1 MSQHNPTIL
10 HVGLDVAKLSLQLHL
25 AGRFHSLAN
34 NHKGHAQLLKLLR
47 AHPNAQVVCEATG
60 GYEQAIVRVLHAA
73 SIPVSIVEAG
83 RVRYFARAQG
93 QRAKTDPIDA
103 AVLSEYG
110 AKFQPTASTP
120 ASPQQQ
126 QLAELSQR
134 RRQLIQLLAIERNH
148 AEQYT
153 DAFRLRQFRQLRK
166 TLERQVEQCDAAI
179 AALIAQD
186 PELTHKA
193 KRLDAIP
200 GVGPVV
206 AATMLAEM
214 PELGKL
220 TTQTAAALAGVAPY
234 NRDSGGQSG
243 VRRINGGRGAVRC
256 ALYMATL
263 SAVRHD
269 RILKEFYLRL
279 RAAGK
284 KPLVAMTA
292 CMRKLVILMN
302 RLLKNDHFQL
312 AN

>member
-1 MSQHNPTIL
+1 MSQNNPAIL
-10 HVGLDVAKLSLQLHL
+10 YAGLDVAKLTLQLHL
-25 AGRFHSLAN
+25 AGRFHVLAN
-34 NHKGHAQLLKLLR
+34 DAKGHAKLLKHLR
-47 AHPNAQVVCEATG
+47 GHPAAHVVCEATG
-60 GYEQAIVRVLHAA
+60 GYEQAVVQALQTAEV
-73 SIPVSIVEAG
+73 PVSIVEAG

-110 AKFQPTASTP
+110 QLFKPAATDP

-126 QLAELSQR
+126 QLAAVAQR
-134 RRQLIQLLAIERNH
+134 RRQLIHLLVSERNH
-148 AEQYT
+148 AEHYT
-153 DAFRLRQFRQLRK
+153 DTFRVRQTRQLIK
-166 TLERQVEQCDAAI
+166 ALEKQITQCDEAI
-179 AALIAQD
+179 TNLIAQD
-186 PELTHKA
+186 TALAHKA
-193 KRLDAIP
+193 ERLQAIP

-206 AATMLAEM
+206 AATMLAEL
-214 PELGKL
+214 PELGSL
-220 TTQTAAALAGVAPY
+220 NPQTAAALAGVAPY

-243 VRRINGGRGAVRC
+243 IRRINGGRAAVRG

-263 SAVRHD
+263 SAVRYD

-302 RLLKNDHFQL
+302 RLLKYPNFQL
-312 AN
+312 AS